1 MHARH
6 GGVWLDLLVKLVL
19 LLLEKPVTLLLERD
33 LRLDLLRTLECR
45 RHLSQLMHDVWVT

>member
-1 MHARH
+1 MHAWH